1 MDIKDFFIDPE
12 GKNAEQIRKIGYE
25 IVDLIVDTFSRL
37 KDQPI
42 FNYVPPKEL
51 DHIFSNS
58 IPEKKLTWNQ
68 LLDELKEKVLK
79 YSFYF
84 GHPRY
89 IGHMITQP
97 SAPCIFLD
105 ALISALNQSLFL
117 WEVGPSAAHLERET
131 IRWLCKLF
139 GYKQG
144 SGGMFLAGGSI
155 ANLTAL
161 LIARNRAI
169 SEGKDIS
176 KFQVF
181 CSEYSHFSVI
191 KAVNFAGL
199 SRANLIQVS
208 SDKNGK
214 MDPDLLESKI
224 KESIDKNKLPLFVV
238 ATAGTTI
245 SGAID
250 PISDISYVCRKYGV
264 WLHVDAAHGGA
275 VVFSKKYRSLL
286 NGIKKADSIAFDPHK
301 WLYNSIPSA
310 TILLKR
316 EEDLNHLLFK
326 APYVEDPENEEGK
339 RPNQGEAA
347 IQGTRGFDAL
357 KLWASM
363 KLIGV
368 DGLGKIVDHCI
379 DLSKYLASLVKEKE
393 SLELIAYPEIN
404 IVCFRCL
411 DKRGNND
418 SLNSTVQKM
427 LERQGR
433 AFLSIAR
440 FKGKKVL
447 RAVILNYCTKKEDI
461 EFIIQEV
468 LSLAKQIQQKGRLL

>member
-12 GKNAEQIRKIGYE
+12 GKNAEKIRKIGYE
-25 IVDLIVDTFSRL
+25 VVDLIVDNLSKLRYR
-37 KDQPI
+37 PV
-42 FNYVPPKEL
+42 FNYISPKRL
-51 DHIFSNS
+51 DHIFSDPLPS
-58 IPEKKLTWNQ
+58 EPLSWDK

-79 YSFYF
+79 YCFYF

-97 SAPCIFLD
+97 SATCIFLD

-117 WEVGPSAAHLERET
+117 WEVGPSAAHLEREV
-131 IRWLCKLF
+131 IRWLCELF

-144 SGGMFLAGGSI
+144 AGGMFLAGGSV

-161 LIARNRAI
+161 LIARNKAI
-169 SEGKDIS
+169 SEGRDIGKS
-176 KFQVF
+176 QLF
-181 CSEYSHFSVI
+181 CSEYSHFSVL

-199 SRANLIQVS
+199 NKDSLIQIS
-208 SDKNGK
+208 SDKDGK
-214 MDPDLLESKI
+214 MDPDSLEHEI
-224 KESIDKNKLPLFVV
+224 KKSIDKGKFPLFVV

-250 PISDISYVCRKYGV
+250 PIYKISKICKKYGV

-275 VVFSKKYRSLL
+275 VIFSNRYRSLL
-286 NGIKKADSIAFDPHK
+286 NGIEEADSIAFDPHK

-310 TILLKR
+310 TLLLKR
-316 EEDLNHLLFK
+316 EKDLNYLLFK
-326 APYVEDPENEEGK
+326 APYVEDPKDEEGK

-347 IQGTRGFDAL
+347 IQGTRAFDAL
-357 KLWASM
+357 KLWTSL
-363 KLIGV
+363 KLIGI
-368 DGLGKIVDHCI
+368 DGFGKIVDHCI
-379 DLSKYLASLVKEKE
+379 DLSKYLAFLAKKNE
-393 SLELIAYPEIN
+393 SLELVADPEIN

-411 DKRGNND
+411 DKRGNDNN
-418 SLNSTVQKM
+418 LNSTVQKM
-427 LERQGR
+427 LERQGK
-433 AFLSIAR
+433 AFLSIAQ

-447 RAVILNYCTKKEDI
+447 RAVILNYCTKREDI

-468 LSLAKQIQQKGRLL
+468 LSLAKQIQQKGGLL